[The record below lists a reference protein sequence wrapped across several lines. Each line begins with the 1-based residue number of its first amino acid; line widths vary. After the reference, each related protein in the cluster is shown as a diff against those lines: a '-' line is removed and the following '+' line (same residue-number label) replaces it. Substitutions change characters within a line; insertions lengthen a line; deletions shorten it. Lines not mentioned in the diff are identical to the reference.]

1 VSRILVVSTDHFGK
15 AMAGPAI
22 RCWEM
27 CRVLA
32 GQGHS
37 VRLGV
42 RSLGESTP
50 DGFEILLN
58 SDSAL
63 SIGAEWADVIVVQG
77 LALSIYPMLKLSKK
91 RLVVDIYDPFNLEI
105 LELFHDSPWDTRVAH
120 YTGQQAALVDQLRW
134 GDFFLCA
141 SEKQRDYW
149 LGALSVAGRVNP
161 HTHGNDRLL
170 RRLID
175 VAPFGIDPSP
185 PQHSGKPAAKGVLP
199 GIGKDDR
206 LLIWGGGIY
215 NWFDPLSLLRSWPKV
230 LEHVPNARLLFLGVK
245 HPSPD
250 VPAMA
255 IATRAIELSE
265 ELGLRDRTVHFNMEW
280 VPYERRKDFLLESE
294 LGVSMHFEHLE
305 TAFSFRTRILD
316 YIWSG
321 VPIVATEG
329 DEFARWIQNRGTG
342 RVVSYENPASIA
354 DAIIELLTDG
364 EARAACCQAVAAARS
379 SFFWEEALAPLARY
393 CAAPWSAPDLLGAAR
408 ADPAAIRSLE
418 IMNSVLA
425 PKALGPRMLFFFRRE
440 GPMSLVRRMSRALL
454 RKMPRSRPA
463 PNGP

>member
-1 VSRILVVSTDHFGK
+1 
-15 AMAGPAI
+15 MAGPAI

-27 CRVLA
+27 CRLMA
-32 GQGHS
+32 ANGHA

-42 RSLGESTP
+42 RSLGETTP
-50 DGFEILLN
+50 HGFDILLN
-58 SDSAL
+58 SDAAL
-63 SIGAEWADVIVVQG
+63 AVQAQWADVIVVQG
-77 LALSIYPMLKLSKK
+77 LALSIYPALKLARK

-105 LELFHDSPWDTRVAH
+105 LELFHDSPWNIRLEH
-120 YTGQQAALVDQLRW
+120 YKGQQAALVDQLLF

-149 LGALSVAGRVNP
+149 LGALSAAGRVNP
-161 HTHGNDRLL
+161 YTHGEDRLL
-170 RRLID
+170 RQLID

-185 PQHSGKPAAKGVLP
+185 PQHSGQPAAKGVLP

-215 NWFDPLSLLRSWPKV
+215 NWFDPLSLLRAWPRI
-230 LEHVPNARLLFLGVK
+230 LERVPNARLLFLGVK

-255 IATRAIELSE
+255 IATQAIQLSE

-321 VPIVATEG
+321 LPTVATEG

-342 RVVSYENPASIA
+342 RVVNYQDPTSIA
-354 DAIIELLTDG
+354 DAITELLT
-364 EARAACCQAVAAARS
+364 ERAAYAACCDAVAAARS
-379 SFFWEEALAPLARY
+379 SFVWEEALSPLARY
-393 CAAPWSAPDLLGAAR
+393 CAAPWSAPDLLIAGR
-408 ADPAAIRSLE
+408 PQPAAVRSQELL
-418 IMNSVLA
+418 NSALA
-425 PKALGPRMLFFFRRE
+425 PKALGPRMLFFLRRE
-440 GPMSLVRRMSRALL
+440 GPLSLMRRMSRALL
-454 RKMPRSRPA
+454 RKVPRNRPA
-463 PNGP
+463 PNGR